1 MSTPQILRANP
12 CSNYVQYNWRVYA
25 ASLAISMGLLTYG
38 YDSAFIGTTITQKS
52 FKSDFGLDAMTK
64 AQQNAV
70 SSNLTSIC
78 TTSNPSPFSLPCTG
92 HAGANMVAD
101 RLCGGVLRRLL
112 HVLFHGAAWAKED
125 GHYI

>member
-1 MSTPQILRANP
+1 
-12 CSNYVQYNWRVYA
+12 
-25 ASLAISMGLLTYG
+25 MGLLTYG

-78 TTSNPSPFSLPCTG
+78 TTANPSPLSIPCTG
-92 HAGANMVAD
+92 HARTNMAAD
-101 RLCGGVLRRLL
+101 RLCGRILRRIL

-125 GHYI
+125 GHYIRRGIYPRSVSTVLLLFRRVTC